1 MEGTFREE
9 TVYAVVFW
17 VGLSVGDRRT
27 LAAFLPVTLW
37 EMVPNYF
44 LNGDKQSGYESLTN
58 RDFKNAGNGN
68 IVGRVFF
75 KFLFQK

>member
-1 MEGTFREE
+1 MVAARHN
-9 TVYAVVFW
+9 
-17 VGLSVGDRRT
+17 